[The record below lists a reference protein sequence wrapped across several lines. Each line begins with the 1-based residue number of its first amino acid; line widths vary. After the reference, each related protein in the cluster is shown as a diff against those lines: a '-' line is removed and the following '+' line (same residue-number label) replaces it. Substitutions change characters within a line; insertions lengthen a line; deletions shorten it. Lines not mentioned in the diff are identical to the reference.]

1 MAVDGYFPKITL
13 PSDETDVRK
22 GDGLLL
28 LFNGKKVM
36 VVDLFDGG
44 EATKNALDWLKFN
57 KITQIDLAVCTH
69 AHGDHY
75 GGFYTAVENGIVIK
89 EFRCYHVDSIRG
101 GNAES
106 RKDSDNLLKLIR
118 WLQARGTRVLFIDH
132 GDVIKFEDIAWHIY
146 RNQPAKAAPDDDNA
160 WEYINNGS
168 LVLYSPELCG
178 MLFGDGPE
186 EPKDAIAYF
195 QKKFGKI
202 KILVWFDIS
211 HHGGAFNRPNAAAAK
226 EAGAIIAY
234 ESCVEKNGPGTT
246 EWTQYGGRRVKEQG
260 IIVWMQDS
268 PIAFHAENGEI
279 TFRQSGKTV
288 SAKIPYKSKGVTPV
302 SKWEH
307 DGTGWTY
314 VKSNGE
320 LTYGWAL
327 LAWSKGK
334 NWFYFDKYG
343 HCVYGWQY
351 LEWSKGQNWFYFD
364 PDSAAMKTGWVYD
377 NGSWFYLDPD
387 TGAMRTGWI
396 KWKGKLCYLEPVSD
410 KNHVQGRCY
419 VNCRATIGGKLYSFD
434 KDGYATEITGKS
446 TMDGCDVASYQY
458 DINPAAMTT
467 TDFFIVKFT
476 QGDWYTNPYADQQ
489 YSKAKA
495 AGKLL
500 GAYHY
505 GEGGDPVKEARYFCA
520 KVGPRVGECILCLD
534 WEGKSNSK
542 FNTSEEVAWVLK
554 FAMEVYRLTGVHI
567 FLYMSKSVTR
577 RRNWSEVAKDVRLWC
592 AQYANDNFTNY
603 QANPWTDGNGW
614 GAWTSDAIRQYS
626 SHGRVRG
633 YGKNLDIN
641 KAYMSQTDWVNAA
654 KGIKVTP
661 IVSSKPA
668 PKTKWAACVSQTTSP
683 VKISN
688 SGSDEN
694 GNYKNGKAGDQNG
707 REWCIRDWY
716 NRPWNCVLRHPLAE
730 VRACIATL
738 AYKAALNDNI
748 GYDQN
753 QRDSYGVALAKA
765 DYDPSKITTPVE
777 SDCSKGVIDNV
788 KATGYILGMP
798 ELQRLEATYT
808 GNMRAGM
815 SKAGFIVL
823 TESKYLTS
831 GDYLMAGDIVLNDA
845 HHTATVVTNG
855 VKSGNETNSMPLVKD
870 GSTGYAVSQLQTML
884 NKVSYR
890 NQKKLE
896 VDGEFGPKTKAQVI
910 FYQMDRGLTPDG
922 EVGPITWGRL
932 YEDVY

>member
-1 MAVDGYFPKITL
+1 MVVDGYLPKITL
-13 PSDETDVRK
+13 PSNETDVRK
-22 GDGLLL
+22 GDGIAMIV
-28 LFNGKKVM
+28 NGKVM
-36 VVDLFDGG
+36 VIDAYEGS
-44 EATKNALDWLKFN
+44 EATKGLISWLKSN
-57 KITQIDLAVCTH
+57 GATVIDLAVCTH
-69 AHGDHY
+69 AHGDHF
-75 GGFYTAVENGIVIK
+75 GGFYTIVEAGIKIK
-89 EFRCYHVDSIRG
+89 EFRCYHIDSIRG
-101 GNAES
+101 GNAAS

-118 WLQARGTRVLFIDH
+118 WLQARDTRVLFVDK
-132 GDVIKFEDIAWHIY
+132 GSELKFEDTTWRIY
-146 RNQPAKAAPDDDNA
+146 RNQPAKAADDDGNA
-160 WEYINNGS
+160 WEYVNNGS
-168 LVLYSPELCG
+168 LVLWSPEIEV
-178 MLFGDGPE
+178 MFPGDGPE
-186 EPKDAIAYF
+186 NVQYAIEYF
-195 QKKFGKI
+195 GGEISLFI
-202 KILVWFDIS
+202 VS
-211 HHGGAFNRPNAAAAK
+211 HHGNACNRPNARAVAS
-226 EAGAIIAY
+226 AGCVVAW

-246 EWTQYGGRRVKEQG
+246 EWTEFGARRVKEAG
-260 IIVWMQDS
+260 VPVLMQNE
-268 PIAFHAENGEI
+268 PVYFHAENGVI
-279 TFRQSGKTV
+279 TIRQGNRTFTK
-288 SAKIPYKSKGVTPV
+288 KIPYQGKGDAAVGRWINDNGWKYMQP
-302 SKWEH
+302 
-307 DGTGWTY
+307 DGSW
-314 VKSNGE
+314 
-320 LTYGWAL
+320 TYGWAL

-334 NWFYFDKYG
+334 DWFYFDKYG

-446 TMDGCDVASYQY
+446 SMDGCDVASYQY
-458 DINPAAMTT
+458 DINPSAMTT
-467 TDFFIVKFT
+467 TDFFVVKFT

-489 YSKAKA
+489 YAKAKA

-520 KVGPRVGECILCLD
+520 KVGSRVGECILALD

-592 AQYANDNFTNY
+592 AQYANDNLTNY
-603 QANPWTDGNGW
+603 QANPWTDNNGW
-614 GAWTSDAIRQYS
+614 GAWTSDTIRQYS

-661 IVSSKPA
+661 IVSSKPD

-738 AYKAALNDNI
+738 AYKAAQNDNI

-765 DYDPSKITTPVE
+765 DYDPSKIATPVE

-808 GNMRAGM
+808 GNMRSGFA
-815 SKAGFIVL
+815 KAGFIVL

-831 GDYLMAGDIVLNDA
+831 GDYLLAGDIVLNDK

-870 GSTGYAVSQLQTML
+870 GSTGYAVSQLQSML

-890 NQKKLE
+890 NQKKLT
-896 VDGEFGPKTKAQVI
+896 VDGEFGPNTKAQVI